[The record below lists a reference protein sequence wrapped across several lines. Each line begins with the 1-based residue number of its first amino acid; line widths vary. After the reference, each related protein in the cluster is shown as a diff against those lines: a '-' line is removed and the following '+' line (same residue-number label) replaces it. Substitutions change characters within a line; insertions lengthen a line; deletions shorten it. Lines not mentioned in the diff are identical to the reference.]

1 LKNNNIDYVI
11 MYTWR
16 ERERGR

>member
-1 LKNNNIDYVI
+1 MPCNRD
-11 MYTWR
+11 R